1 MHRDKMVKEK
11 KKKKNKK
18 NKKHA
23 SDSSDSESE
32 EKKKEKLKTVW
43 LCCCLCLSSGRLV
56 WLTPVCLLLSGIR
69 SRGQAGEAGGGADAA
84 G

>member
-1 MHRDKMVKEK
+1 MVKEK

-18 NKKHA
+18 NKKHT

-43 LCCCLCLSSGRLV
+43 LCSPSGLL
-56 WLTPVCLLLSGIR
+56 WWTSPVDSHLFPSLR
-69 SRGQAGEAGGGADAA
+69 H
-84 G
+84 

>member
-1 MHRDKMVKEK
+1 MVKEK

-43 LCCCLCLSSGRLV
+43 LCSCSCLSSGGLL
-56 WLTPVCLLLSGIR
+56 WLTPVCFLLSGFR

>member
-18 NKKHA
+18 NKKHT

-43 LCCCLCLSSGRLV
+43 LCSSSG
-56 WLTPVCLLLSGIR
+56 LLWWTSPGDSHLFPSLR
-69 SRGQAGEAGGGADAA
+69 H
-84 G
+84 